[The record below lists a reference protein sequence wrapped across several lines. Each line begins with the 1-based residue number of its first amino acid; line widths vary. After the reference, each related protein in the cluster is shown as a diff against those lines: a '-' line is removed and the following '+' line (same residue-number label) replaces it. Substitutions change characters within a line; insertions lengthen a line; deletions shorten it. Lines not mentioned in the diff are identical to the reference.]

1 MDSPSEK
8 TAIADLCETHQIAQ
22 HKYARFLNGT
32 NLLDKIPT
40 EDIFKE
46 LQIPSVNQ
54 VNAQIKLLDVW
65 KSQHSKTYPTKWASR
80 NDIINDRRTRASNEN
95 ALIETYG
102 CRTLNSTFKNDA
114 ARLWNRAPALIK
126 ESVSLY
132 SAKMHIKKFI
142 LTLPL

>member
-1 MDSPSEK
+1 MSKLRYGVQLYGNIRLSNEDPANK
-8 TAIADLCETHQIAQ
+8 LLGNIQIAQ
-22 HKYARFLNGT
+22 NKYARFLNGT

-95 ALIETYG
+95 ALFFFFFRKLFHRTFFYIIE
-102 CRTLNSTFKNDA
+102 
-114 ARLWNRAPALIK
+114 I
-126 ESVSLY
+126 
-132 SAKMHIKKFI
+132 
-142 LTLPL
+142 